1 MFLDHNQ
8 MQYITILLNFL
19 TLKLSKSNKPK
30 IKFMRTFYLPLTL
43 FFAFTLISNSNY
55 GQNDALQK
63 GLDAIDKES
72 LKAQLEFLSSDWM
85 EGRAT
90 GEKGELIASD
100 YLASMLQFMGI
111 APAGDKKFS
120 QLTREQR
127 WSGLKPE
134 ELTSYFQNIPMI
146 KYLETNSEVSILTN
160 TTTLTLQENVDYTIS
175 SSQVSTSFTAPI
187 VFVGYG
193 FTDEKSGY
201 DDYKG
206 IDIRNKIIIRLYGF
220 PGYRDKD
227 SEGYKKYSTKGSN
240 DYSIERSK
248 NTKAKE
254 KGALGIINLVP
265 NSNVSSWATNEIDL
279 SKNENPYPPMYQF
292 PMEIKTD
299 SIKIEPIRI
308 NASNSMMNLILENSG
323 INIADFEKRAGSTLK
338 PESKIIKEKN
348 LHISISS
355 KSELINSRNVLG
367 VIEGE
372 NKDEIIVIGGH
383 YDHLGIDN
391 GFIWNGA
398 DDNGSGTIGVWM
410 LAKAFAA
417 SGVKPKKTIVFAAW
431 TGEERGL
438 LGSEYFA
445 ENPFGGSINKVKLY
459 VNYDMISKD
468 SQNDTLKNQAR
479 MVYTKAFENFET
491 ISKKNIEDHKINLDM
506 SYRPSENPRGGSD
519 HSSFSA
525 KNVPIM
531 YFMAG
536 FPSDYHTPT
545 DETDDINWDKMLNIL
560 KLTYLNV
567 WEIANE

>member
-1 MFLDHNQ
+1 MKSISSLLLF
-8 MQYITILLNFL
+8 TILLTINA
-19 TLKLSKSNKPK
+19 
-30 IKFMRTFYLPLTL
+30 
-43 FFAFTLISNSNY
+43 FAQDQSI
-55 GQNDALQK
+55 QK
-63 GLDAIDKES
+63 GLDAINKEAV
-72 LKAQLEFLSSDWM
+72 KAQLEFLSSDWM

-111 APAGDKKFS
+111 APAGDKEFT
-120 QLTREQR
+120 QLSREQR

-134 ELTSYFQNIPMI
+134 EITTYFQNIPMI
-146 KYLETNSEVSILTN
+146 KYLETSSEVSLLN
-160 TTTLTLQENVDYTIS
+160 SSSTLTFQENVDYSIS
-175 SSQVSTSFTAPI
+175 SSPLATNFTAPV

-206 IDIRNKIIIRLYGF
+206 IDIKNKIIIRLYGY

-227 SEGYKKYSTKGSN
+227 SEGYKKFAPKNAN
-240 DYSIERSK
+240 DYSIERTK
-248 NTKAKE
+248 NTIAKE
-254 KGALGIINLVP
+254 KGALAIINLVP
-265 NSNVSSWATNEIDL
+265 SNNLSNWANNEIDL
-279 SKNENPYPPMYQF
+279 SENEKPFPSMYKYPL
-292 PMEIKTD
+292 EIKTD
-299 SIKIEPIRI
+299 SIKTEPLRI
-308 NASNSMMNLILENSG
+308 NASVAMLNLILENSG
-323 INIADFEKRAGSTLK
+323 IIIEDFEKRVAKSLK
-338 PESKIIKEKN
+338 PESKNIKEKS
-348 LHISISS
+348 LTVSIKS
-355 KSELINSRNVLG
+355 KSELINTRNVLG

-383 YDHLGIDN
+383 YDHLGIEN
-391 GFIWNGA
+391 GFVWNGA
-398 DDNGSGTIGVWM
+398 DDNASGTIGVWM

-445 ENPFGGSINKVKLY
+445 EKPYGGSIEKVKLY

-479 MVYTKAFENFET
+479 MVYTKSSEKFET
-491 ISKKNIEDHKINLDM
+491 ISKKNIEEYNINLDM
-506 SYRPSENPRGGSD
+506 TYRPSENPRGGSD

-536 FPSDYHTPT
+536 FPTDYHTPT
-545 DETDDINWDKMLNIL
+545 DETDDINWDKMLNII

-567 WEIANE
+567 WQIANE